1 MARRYAPQV
10 PDVSLYRPG
19 DVAYLQ
25 ELLKICGSRAAER
38 ALGWKERTARNR
50 LSGETL
56 LFYPEQYCL
65 EVLADQRTSE
75 MNVQNEPR
83 PGAKMTMEDVERA
96 QEMIDREDLVHSIA
110 LSRGEPTEAASPKT
124 IWHNIKER
132 PLGAIDAGR
141 MIVGTDRFGAPIF
154 GMLIRDGFGL
164 VVQSADGIDVR
175 SVPVDRVSVYTLIDP
190 PPAVNA
196 SDITG

>member
-1 MARRYAPQV
+1 MARKYAPQA
-10 PDVSLYRPG
+10 PDANLYRPG

-25 ELLKICGSRAAER
+25 ELLKVCGSRAAER

-75 MNVQNEPR
+75 MKVVTQEEVN
-83 PGAKMTMEDVERA
+83 RA
-96 QEMIDREDLVHSIA
+96 IDALDEADIA
-110 LSRGEPTEAASPKT
+110 RSVAFARGEPTEDASPPT
-124 IWHNIKER
+124 VWHNTTER
-132 PLGAIDAGR
+132 RLSTIDAGR
-141 MIVGTDRFGAPIF
+141 MIVGTDKFGAPIF

-196 SDITG
+196 SDITS